1 MTLAAGSR
9 LGPYEIVAP
18 IGAGGM
24 GEVYRAKDTRLERTV
39 AVKVLPS
46 HLSASAEVRQR
57 FEREAKTISQLSHP
71 HICALYD
78 VGNQD
83 GVEFLVMEYLEG
95 ETLSDRLVKGP
106 LAFEQVLRYG
116 LEIADALDKA
126 HRQGIVHRDLKPG
139 NVMITK
145 SGVKLLD
152 FGLAKAV
159 APAAARSGASLT
171 ALPTQIGKDLTAEG
185 TILGTFQ
192 YMAPEQLEG
201 RDADARTDIFAFGAV
216 LYEMATGRKAFSGKS
231 QASLISSIM
240 GSDPPPVSTIS
251 PMTPPAF
258 DRVIRT
264 CLAKE
269 TDDRWQ
275 TARDVALQLQG
286 LQQDRSAALPLAA
299 APRPRLPGAALG
311 LGIAVVS
318 LVIGAL
324 VGHTVR
330 PRTSDSPTRLMR
342 SSVLPPPGT
351 QFRFFDANTGL
362 AVSPDGRRIAFTA
375 RDADDRSLLWVR
387 DLDSLEPYVIP
398 GTEEASFPF
407 WSPDGRRLGFFSY
420 GTLKVVEASPSSAP
434 PTSLAPVL
442 EARGGAWAPDGT
454 IVFSP
459 GGLSGGPR
467 GRPLLRVS
475 SSGGSVS
482 EATVASGTE
491 THRWPSFLPDGR
503 HFLYQV
509 RFGAPGKNE
518 IFAGSLD
525 SKDRR
530 KILAV
535 DTDAVYGSGYLLF
548 RRNDRLVAAPF
559 DPERLQTLGDPVE
572 LVKGVEYFPPTS
584 KSIFSVAPN
593 VLAYSE
599 RSAARLSRLAWF
611 DRTGRELSQVGP
623 PGIYIGPRLSS
634 DGRKLAVTLVEQLAV
649 PPDVWVFDT
658 SLGTSVRS
666 TERSGPDLNPVFSPD
681 GARIFFAGTQAT
693 GTWGIFETST
703 SGTGQPKV
711 VLQSPLSTVPT
722 DISSDGR
729 FLLYREF
736 SPATRGDLKVLPLTG
751 ERRPFTFLASPFDE
765 DAAMISPD
773 GRWVA
778 YVSEETGR
786 KEVYVATFPE
796 PTRRHRISTEGGT
809 QPRWSRDGRELFF
822 VTASRTIMATPF
834 ESRSPEL
841 PAGPARRLFDVM
853 MHRQFSSNVPYR
865 YDVAPDGRFLIVVRS
880 SEEPP
885 PLILVTNWQAGLEKK

>member
-1 MTLAAGSR
+1 MTLSRGTR
-9 LGPYEIVAP
+9 LGPYEIEAA

-46 HLSASAEVRQR
+46 HLAASAEVRQR
-57 FEREAKTISQLSHP
+57 FEREAKTISSLSHP

-83 GVEFLVMEYLEG
+83 GVEYLVMEYLEG
-95 ETLSDRLVKGP
+95 ETLSERLVKGP
-106 LAFEQVLRYG
+106 LPFDQVLRYG
-116 LEIADALDKA
+116 LEMADALDKA

-152 FGLAKAV
+152 FGLAKAMPPSV
-159 APAAARSGASLT
+159 ARSGTSLT
-171 ALPTQIGKDLTAEG
+171 ALPTEARGSNLTEEG

-201 RDADARTDIFAFGAV
+201 KDADGRTDIFAFGAV
-216 LYEMATGRKAFSGKS
+216 LYEMATGKKAFSGRS

-240 GSDPPPVSTIS
+240 GSEPPLVSAVS

-258 DRVIRT
+258 DRVVRT
-264 CLAKE
+264 CLAKDP
-269 TDDRWQ
+269 DDRWQ

-286 LQQDRSAALPLAA
+286 IQQDRSATLAPVA
-299 APRPRLPGAALG
+299 APRRRVPVAALA
-311 LGIAVVS
+311 LALAAVS
-318 LVIGAL
+318 LVVGAL
-324 VGHTVR
+324 VGRAVLPRATVM
-330 PRTSDSPTRLMR
+330 PARLVR

-351 QFRFFDANTGL
+351 QFRFLDANTGL
-362 AVSPDGRRIAFTA
+362 AVSPNGRRIAFTA

-387 DLDSLEPYVIP
+387 DLDSLEPFAIS

-407 WSPDGRRLGFFSY
+407 WSPDGKRLGFFSY
-420 GTLKVVEASPSSAP
+420 GTLKVVEASPSAPP

-442 EARGGAWAPDGT
+442 EARGGTWAPDGT

-459 GGLSGGPR
+459 GGLSGGPA
-467 GRPLLRVS
+467 GQPLLKIS
-475 SSGGSVS
+475 SSGGTVS
-482 EATVASGTE
+482 QATLARGSE

-509 RFGAPGKNE
+509 RFGAPGKNA

-530 KILAV
+530 EILAV
-535 DTDAVYGSGYLLF
+535 DTDAVYGAGYLLY

-559 DPERLQTLGDPVE
+559 DPERLQIRGDPVE
-572 LVKGVEYFPPTS
+572 LVKGIEYFPPTS
-584 KSIFSVAPN
+584 KSVFSVGAD
-593 VLAYSE
+593 VLAYTE
-599 RSAARLSRLAWF
+599 RSGARLSRLAWF
-611 DRTGRELSQVGP
+611 DRGGHELGQVGP

-634 DGRKLAVTLVEQLAV
+634 DGRKLAVSIVEQLAV

-658 SLGTSVRS
+658 ALGTSVRS
-666 TERSGPDLNPVFSPD
+666 TERPGPDLNPVFSPD
-681 GARIFFAGTQAT
+681 GTRIFFSGSQSS

-703 SGTGQPKV
+703 SGTGEPKA
-711 VLQSPLSTVPT
+711 VLDSHLSTVPT

-729 FLLYREF
+729 FLFYREF
-736 SPATRGDLKVLPLTG
+736 SAETRGDLKVLPLTG
-751 ERRPFTFLASPFDE
+751 ERRPFTFMASPFDE

-773 GRWVA
+773 NRWVA

-796 PTRRHRISTEGGT
+796 PTRRHRISTQGGT
-809 QPRWSRDGRELFF
+809 QPRWSRNGRELFF
-822 VTASRTIMATPF
+822 ITGSRTIMATPF
-834 ESRSPEL
+834 DSRSPDV
-841 PAGPARRLFDVM
+841 PAGSARPLFDVM

-865 YDVAPDGRFLIVVRS
+865 YDVAPDGRFLVVVRS

-885 PLILVTNWQAGLEKK
+885 PLTIVTNWQAGLEK

>member
-1 MTLAAGSR
+1 
-9 LGPYEIVAP
+9 
-18 IGAGGM
+18 
-24 GEVYRAKDTRLERTV
+24 
-39 AVKVLPS
+39 
-46 HLSASAEVRQR
+46 
-57 FEREAKTISQLSHP
+57 
-71 HICALYD
+71 
-78 VGNQD
+78 
-83 GVEFLVMEYLEG
+83 
-95 ETLSDRLVKGP
+95 
-106 LAFEQVLRYG
+106 
-116 LEIADALDKA
+116 
-126 HRQGIVHRDLKPG
+126 
-139 NVMITK
+139 
-145 SGVKLLD
+145 
-152 FGLAKAV
+152 
-159 APAAARSGASLT
+159 
-171 ALPTQIGKDLTAEG
+171 
-185 TILGTFQ
+185 
-192 YMAPEQLEG
+192 MAPEQLEG
-201 RDADARTDIFAFGAV
+201 KEADGRTDIFAFGAV
-216 LYEMATGRKAFSGKS
+216 LYEMATGKKAFSGRG

-240 GSDPPPVSTIS
+240 TAEPVPVSS
-251 PMTPPAF
+251 VAPMTPPAF
-258 DRVIRT
+258 DRVVRT
-264 CLAKE
+264 CLAKDP
-269 TDDRWQ
+269 DDRWQ

-286 LQQDRSAALPLAA
+286 IQQDRSAALAPAA
-299 APRPRLPGAALG
+299 AGRPRVTAGALG
-311 LGIAVVS
+311 LALAVVS

-324 VGHTVR
+324 VGRAVL
-330 PRTSDSPTRLMR
+330 PRTSGSPTRLVR

-375 RDADDRSLLWVR
+375 RDVDDRSLLWVR

-398 GTEEASFPF
+398 STEEASFPF

-420 GTLKVVEASPSSAP
+420 GTLKIVEASPSAPP

-467 GRPLLRVS
+467 GRPLLKVS
-475 SSGGSVS
+475 SSGGRVS
-482 EATVASGTE
+482 EATVASGSE

-509 RFGAPGKNE
+509 RFGAPGKNA
-518 IFAGSLD
+518 IFACSLD

-530 KILAV
+530 EILAV
-535 DTDAVYGSGYLLF
+535 DTDAVYGSPGYLLF
-548 RRNDRLVAAPF
+548 RRNDRLVAATF
-559 DPERLQTLGDPVE
+559 DPEGLKIRGDAVE
-572 LVKGVEYFPPTS
+572 LVKGIEYFPPTS
-584 KSIFSVAPN
+584 KSIFSVGDS
-593 VLAYSE
+593 VLAYTE
-599 RSAARLSRLAWF
+599 RSDARLSRLAWF
-611 DRTGRELSQVGP
+611 DRSGHEVSQVGP
-623 PGIYIGPRLSS
+623 PGIYIGPRLSP
-634 DGRKLAVTLVEQLAV
+634 DGRKLAVSLVEQLAI

-658 SLGTSVRS
+658 TLGTSVRS

-681 GARIFFAGTQAT
+681 GTRIFYAGSQRT
-693 GTWGIFETST
+693 GTWGIFETPT
-703 SGTGQPKV
+703 SGTGEPKA
-711 VLQSPLSTVPT
+711 VLESPLSTVPT

-736 SPATRGDLKVLPLTG
+736 SAGTRGDLKVLPLTG

-822 VTASRTIMATPF
+822 ITRSRTIMATPF
-834 ESRSPEL
+834 ESRSPNL

-865 YDVAPDGRFLIVVRS
+865 YDIAPDGRFLIVVRAS
-880 SEEPP
+880 DELPS
-885 PLILVTNWQAGLEKK
+885 LILVTNWQAGLEKK

>member
-1 MTLAAGSR
+1 
-9 LGPYEIVAP
+9 
-18 IGAGGM
+18 
-24 GEVYRAKDTRLERTV
+24 
-39 AVKVLPS
+39 
-46 HLSASAEVRQR
+46 
-57 FEREAKTISQLSHP
+57 
-71 HICALYD
+71 
-78 VGNQD
+78 
-83 GVEFLVMEYLEG
+83 
-95 ETLSDRLVKGP
+95 
-106 LAFEQVLRYG
+106 
-116 LEIADALDKA
+116 
-126 HRQGIVHRDLKPG
+126 
-139 NVMITK
+139 MITK

-159 APAAARSGASLT
+159 APATPQQLTSFPTQMGPSLT
-171 ALPTQIGKDLTAEG
+171 QEG

-201 RDADARTDIFAFGAV
+201 READGRTDIFAFGAV
-216 LYEMATGRKAFSGKS
+216 LYEMATGKKAFSGKS

-240 GSDPPPVSTIS
+240 GSEPPPVSAVS
-251 PMTPPAF
+251 PTAPPTF
-258 DRVIRT
+258 DRVVRT
-264 CLAKE
+264 CLAKDA
-269 TDDRWQ
+269 DDRWQ

-286 LQQDRSAALPLAA
+286 IQQDRSTAIARVA
-299 APRPRLPGAALG
+299 APRRRVPVAAVG
-311 LGIAVVS
+311 LAIAVIS

-324 VGHTVR
+324 VGRGFLPHAAPAPANVV
-330 PRTSDSPTRLMR
+330 R
-342 SSVLPPPGT
+342 SSVLPPRGT

-387 DLDSLEPYVIP
+387 DLDSLEPYAIS
-398 GTEEASFPF
+398 GSEEASSPF
-407 WSPDGRRLGFFSY
+407 WSPDGKRLGFFSY
-420 GTLKVVEASPSSAP
+420 GTLKVVEASPSAPP

-442 EARGGAWAPDGT
+442 EARGGTWAPDGT

-459 GGLSGGPR
+459 GGLGGAPR
-467 GRPLLRVS
+467 GRPLLKVS
-475 SSGGSVS
+475 SSGGRVS
-482 EATVASGTE
+482 EATAASGAE
-491 THRWPSFLPDGR
+491 IHRWPSFLPDGR

-509 RFGAPGKNE
+509 RFGAPGKNV
-518 IFAGSLD
+518 IFVGSLD

-530 KILAV
+530 EILAV
-535 DTDAVYGSGYLLF
+535 DTDAVYGAGYLLF

-559 DPERLQTLGDPVE
+559 DPERLKFRGDPVE
-572 LVKGVEYFPPTS
+572 LVKGIEYFPPTS
-584 KSIFSVAPN
+584 KSIFSVGAN
-593 VLAYSE
+593 VLAYTE
-599 RSAARLSRLAWF
+599 RSEARLSRLAWF

-623 PGIYIGPRLSS
+623 SGIYLGPRLSS
-634 DGRKLAVTLVEQLAV
+634 DGRKLAISLIEQLAV

-658 SLGTSVRS
+658 ALGTSVRS

-681 GARIFFAGTQAT
+681 GARIFFSGSQSS
-693 GTWGIFETST
+693 GIWGIFETST
-703 SGTGQPKV
+703 SGTGEPKA
-711 VLQSPLSTVPT
+711 VLESPLSAVPT

-736 SPATRGDLKVLPLTG
+736 SADTRGDIKVLPLTG

-773 GRWVA
+773 SRWVA

-786 KEVYVATFPE
+786 KEVYVATFPQ

-822 VTASRTIMATPF
+822 ITGSRTIMATPF
-834 ESRSPEL
+834 ESRSPNL

-880 SEEPP
+880 SDELPS
-885 PLILVTNWQAGLEKK
+885 LSLVTNWQAGSGLHLPLSR